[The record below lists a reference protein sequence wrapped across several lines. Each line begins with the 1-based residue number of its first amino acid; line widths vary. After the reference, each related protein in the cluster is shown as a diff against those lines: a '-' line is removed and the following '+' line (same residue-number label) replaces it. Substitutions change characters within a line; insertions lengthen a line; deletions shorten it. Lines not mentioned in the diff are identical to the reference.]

1 MINLRSVKGKRTT
14 SSQRT
19 ASSQRTGS
27 SPASQGHHAWLAVEP
42 HAPLV
47 QLVSLLPLVVL
58 YEAAMPFVSDR
69 SHAYHRIDA
78 WSQWML
84 SRVGLS
90 AWCLPGLLILLA
102 LLAAHMVRRDRWDI
116 DAKTVVRLWGE
127 ALVGAVP
134 LFVLYLV
141 FTLPVGQL
149 VATELQVVVRPAQ
162 GLGASI
168 ILAIGAGLFEEFVF
182 RLVLVSALLWVLRR
196 WLAVPSDPAELVAI
210 CLTAAVFASAHF
222 FGPSPK
228 EFTLLAFLFYT
239 AAGIY
244 LGAAFVL
251 RGFAT
256 GAIIHATFNIL
267 LAVMVR

>member
-1 MINLRSVKGKRTT
+1 MINLRFVKGKRTT
-14 SSQRT
+14 SSS
-19 ASSQRTGS
+19 ASE
-27 SPASQGHHAWLAVEP
+27 GHHAWLAVEP

-47 QLVSLLPLVVL
+47 QLAALAPLVVI
-58 YEAAMPFVSDR
+58 YEAVMPLVSDR
-69 SHAYHRIDA
+69 THVYHRIDA
-78 WSQWML
+78 WSQWVL

-102 LLAAHMVRRDRWDI
+102 LLAAHMIRRDRWAVDLK
-116 DAKTVVRLWGE
+116 AVARLWGE

-141 FTLPVGQL
+141 FTLPVGQV
-149 VATELQVVVRPAQ
+149 VAAKLQVAARPAQ
-162 GLGASI
+162 GLGAGMV
-168 ILAIGAGLFEEFVF
+168 LAIGAGLFEEFFF

-210 CLTAAVFASAHF
+210 CLAAAVFASAHF
-222 FGPSPK
+222 FGPSPR

-256 GAIIHATFNIL
+256 GAIIHAAFNIL
-267 LAVMVR
+267 LAIFAAR